1 MVVVPLDTPVALH
14 GAAVGFVLS
23 HPSADMAQL
32 DVRNGGPDAAV
43 GPETSRAHRQR
54 RFGVAY
60 RVNAAWK

>member
-1 MVVVPLDTPVALH
+1 MITT
-14 GAAVGFVLS
+14 S
-23 HPSADMAQL
+23 HPRADMAQL
-32 DVRNGGPDAAV
+32 DVRNRGLDAAV